1 MTEEQQAKKL
11 IDEAWEYSPSSG
23 ATRDALAVQIAT
35 WCAEKIALNLS
46 EDVNNEYW
54 NNVIKIIKQT
64 KN

>member
-23 ATRDALAVQIAT
+23 AT